1 MYIPFFAAIDCNQTI
16 VNCSSLP
23 QPDTSTSL
31 STILSIVFAV
41 TAAIALLMIVIAGFR
56 FVIAGGNSEDMA
68 RARMTIIYAVV
79 GLLVSMA
86 AFSIVTFVIKGVG

>member
-1 MYIPFFAAIDCNQTI
+1 MNSI
-16 VNCSSLP
+16 L
-23 QPDTSTSL
+23 
-31 STILSIVFAV
+31 TILAQVDISPLPHTSANNDTITTVLGVVFAV

-56 FVIAGGNSEDMA
+56 FVIASGDSEDMA